1 MAHNTKKKH
10 ITDNE
15 IADEF
20 LKLESEVYRI
30 MKNEPKKYQYTLI
43 QQVFD
48 QLGFMKRFIG
58 KALCYVP
65 YCSEDWG
72 VKLRM
77 LNEAY
82 SEMGALRLSLCQFV
96 RLKTMTQETL
106 ARLDLQYNIVET
118 NFKRLLAALAIK
130 AKGSDIDGCAHNTE
144 PDMIRTCDCR
154 TKGGFD
160 G

>member
-1 MAHNTKKKH
+1 MARKANKKH
-10 ITDNE
+10 ITENE

-20 LKLESEVYRI
+20 LLLEKEVYLV
-30 MKNEPKKYQYTLI
+30 MDNEPRKYRYNLI
-43 QQVFD
+43 QQVLD

-58 KALCYVP
+58 KALYYVP
-65 YCSEDWG
+65 YCNEDWG

-82 SEMGALRLSLCQFV
+82 SEMGALRMSLCQFV
-96 RLKTMTQETL
+96 RLKIMTQETL

-118 NFKRLLAALAIK
+118 NFKRLLAALAIR

-154 TKGGFD
+154 TKGGID

>member
-1 MAHNTKKKH
+1 MARKANKKH
-10 ITDNE
+10 ITENE

-20 LKLESEVYRI
+20 LLFEKEIYLV
-30 MKNEPKKYQYTLI
+30 MKNEPSKYRYNLI

-58 KALCYVP
+58 KALYYVP

-72 VKLRM
+72 IKLRM

-96 RLKTMTQETL
+96 RLKIMTQETL